1 MRDLQLPPR
10 ESLRW
15 TLIESTKHFTED
27 FMVERNQP
35 SVQQRDGFDQ

>member
-27 FMVERNQP
+27 HGREKP
-35 SVQQRDGFDQ
+35 TAGATA